1 MTWKTMNRSEKMEH
15 IWAYYKVH
23 ILFSVALILILSS
36 LVNNYWLNPAPDIVM
51 DITIRTKSHDVVYAR
66 ELEDRLNEHVMNIT
80 ANEVLMIEFLEINP
94 EMNPTT
100 TMTSE
105 ARFMGKSSVKA
116 LDILIMDEEN
126 KAFLLENKFFMSL
139 DEMRDDLEGA
149 DLIER
154 LAALGAKDIDGKFL
168 MALDFFPKLRPL
180 IQDENENYY
189 VGVFSLSSHKE
200 DIITVLNYLLEE

>member
-1 MTWKTMNRSEKMEH
+1 MEH

>member
-1 MTWKTMNRSEKMEH
+1 MSWRTMNKSEKMEH

-23 ILFSVALILILSS
+23 ILFAIAVILILGS

-66 ELEDRLNEHVMNIT
+66 QLEDILNSQVMNVDE
-80 ANEVLMIEFLEINP
+80 NEALMIEFLEINP
-94 EMNPTT
+94 EVNPTT

-126 KAFLLENKFFMSL
+126 KAYLTENKFFMSI
-139 DEMRDDLEGA
+139 EAMKDDPEGA
-149 DLIER
+149 DFVER
-154 LAALGAKDIDGKFL
+154 LEKLGAKGMDDQCL

-180 IQDENENYY
+180 IQEEDENYY
-189 VGVFSLSSHKE
+189 VGVFSLSQHKE
-200 DIITVLNYLLEE
+200 DVIKVMNYLLEE